1 MTTLKCIVVDDS
13 LIFRKVVRDCLGKL
27 PQVDVI
33 DVASDG
39 TRAVEKIAQHRP
51 DLVTL
56 DVEMPGLNGL
66 EVLRAIREQKID
78 TDVIMVSSQTDRAA
92 SVTTQALSLGAFDYI
107 LKPNCSSPE
116 ANFAELFAELQPR
129 VELIRKH
136 RQRRQQRVELA
147 ATTTFRSMERQ
158 TSAPTNRGERA
169 TFGKTTP
176 SVGVRSMGRTGVNN
190 PPPRSGIN
198 PTFTAT
204 QPRDQTRPRRATAMI
219 PPEVIVIG
227 VSTGGPAALRE
238 VLPKLAGNFPI
249 PILIVQHM
257 PPLFTASLARDL
269 NSCCKLTVCEAVHGQ
284 ILSGG
289 NVYIAPGGAHMR
301 IGGLGSQ
308 RHVEITD
315 DPPVRACR
323 PSVDYLFESA
333 ARTYGAATLAVVLT
347 GMGNDGTAGS
357 RAIGALGGR
366 TIVQDEAS
374 CTVFG
379 MPRQVIEAGQADRIE
394 PLSSI
399 PALLSRA
406 VISGAIACL

>member
-39 TRAVEKIAQHRP
+39 TRAVEKITQHRP

-116 ANFAELFAELQPR
+116 ANFAELLAELQPR

-136 RQRRQQRVELA
+136 RQRRQQRAEM
-147 ATTTFRSMERQ
+147 ATTATARPLEKQSS
-158 TSAPTNRGERA
+158 TTTNRSQRA
-169 TFGKTTP
+169 TFGKL
-176 SVGVRSMGRTGVNN
+176 SQGVGASPVGRASLNSN
-190 PPPRSGIN
+190 AAQRSGMHSTNI
-198 PTFTAT
+198 AT

-227 VSTGGPAALRE
+227 VSTGGPAALRA
-238 VLPKLAGNFPI
+238 VLPNL
-249 PILIVQHM
+249 
-257 PPLFTASLARDL
+257 
-269 NSCCKLTVCEAVHGQ
+269 
-284 ILSGG
+284 
-289 NVYIAPGGAHMR
+289 
-301 IGGLGSQ
+301 
-308 RHVEITD
+308 
-315 DPPVRACR
+315 
-323 PSVDYLFESA
+323 
-333 ARTYGAATLAVVLT
+333 
-347 GMGNDGTAGS
+347 
-357 RAIGALGGR
+357 
-366 TIVQDEAS
+366 
-374 CTVFG
+374 
-379 MPRQVIEAGQADRIE
+379 
-394 PLSSI
+394 
-399 PALLSRA
+399 
-406 VISGAIACL
+406 